1 MDPACGT
8 GTFLIQAYFQK
19 RLLDPT
25 IDHKNVLSTL
35 YGIDIAKFPAHLSTI
50 NLALRNLREKDNYPQ
65 IFQNDFFALKLGGL
79 VDYPNI
85 DTKEVKRTDGTT
97 QKIPYPR
104 TVDAIVGNP
113 PFTRHEEISEI
124 SGKEAAYKENLIQS
138 ALKDATGRQVAK
150 ISKRAGIHAY
160 FFIHGFKFLK
170 NGGRF
175 GFIVSNSWLDADYGK
190 DLQEFFLKNYKVVA
204 IIESKIER

>member
-85 DTKEVKRTDGTT
+85 DTKESQAYRWHNSKDTLSQNCGCHRW
-97 QKIPYPR
+97 KS
-104 TVDAIVGNP
+104 
-113 PFTRHEEISEI
+113 PFHPSRRN
-124 SGKEAAYKENLIQS
+124 K
-138 ALKDATGRQVAK
+138 
-150 ISKRAGIHAY
+150 
-160 FFIHGFKFLK
+160 
-170 NGGRF
+170 
-175 GFIVSNSWLDADYGK
+175 
-190 DLQEFFLKNYKVVA
+190 
-204 IIESKIER
+204 